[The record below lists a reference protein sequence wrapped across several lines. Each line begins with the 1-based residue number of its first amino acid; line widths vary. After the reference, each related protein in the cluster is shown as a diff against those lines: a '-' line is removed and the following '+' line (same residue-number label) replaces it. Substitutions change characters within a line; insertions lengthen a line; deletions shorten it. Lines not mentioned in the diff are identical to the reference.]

1 MPGQTPTIGALGSLS
16 ATPGIHLTHLMS
28 QMNAEGANSA
38 ALAAHQ
44 RNYFSQMQQ
53 SSNSTNARFDMYR
66 NAQNE
71 HAGGQGDAQMASSA
85 LLAAQQIA
93 STLSSAA
100 AQHGPE
106 GSTNR

>member
-1 MPGQTPTIGALGSLS
+1 MIGALGSLS

-44 RNYFSQMQQ
+44 RNYFSQIQQ

-66 NAQNE
+66 LPHNDPSGRAQT
-71 HAGGQGDAQMASSA
+71 ASGGQGDASAMAGSA
-85 LLAAQQIA
+85 LLAAQ
-93 STLSSAA
+93 
-100 AQHGPE
+100 
-106 GSTNR
+106 